1 MCRNK
6 QKPYTGEKDMNDETR
21 NQIAL
26 QRYKIISPVL
36 METGR
41 NRNEYF
47 RQQTEKEHIFAGG
60 KPKKVAVSTMKAWLK
75 AYRKKGFDG
84 LLPKKRADGGRPRR
98 LGEKEMAAIAGK
110 CLAYPNRPVQKLYDD
125 LLENNQLGEKPICYN
140 SLLRIIN
147 QENLLPREGRSDAR
161 KRFEMAAVNEMW
173 TCDFM
178 HGPAVEVGYGKSA
191 KSILCAIIDDHSRV
205 IVGSAFSTKE
215 TVSTLTVVLKEAF
228 ETHGLPMRL
237 YVDNGAAFSS
247 ELLNLACARSG
258 ISLCHSK
265 PYDSPSRGKIER
277 FFRTVRDRFLSGLGE
292 KVTLD
297 ELNEAFS
304 LWLKEDYHN
313 KEHRGIECTPMERY
327 RESLNH
333 ADIRRVTRAELDE
346 AFLTTHERIVNNDAT
361 ISLKGKIY
369 EVPAA
374 YIRQRV
380 EIRHPVDA
388 PDELFLYDKGAKI
401 ARLKRLDAIENGRV
415 FRPEKPKSDVR
426 FSESDFF

>member
-1 MCRNK
+1 
-6 QKPYTGEKDMNDETR
+6 MNDETR
-21 NQIAL
+21 QQIAL
-26 QRYKIISPVL
+26 ERYKIISPVL

-41 NRNEYF
+41 NLNEYF
-47 RQQTEKEHIFAGG
+47 RQMSEKEHVFGGG
-60 KPKKVAVSTMKAWLK
+60 KPHRVAVSTMKAWRK
-75 AYRKKGFDG
+75 AYQAEGFDG
-84 LLPKKRADGGRPRR
+84 LIPKKRKDGGRPRKI
-98 LGEKEMAAIAGK
+98 GEKEMAAIAGK
-110 CLAYPNRPVQKLYDD
+110 CRAFPNWSVQKLYEE
-125 LLENNQLGEKPICYN
+125 LLKHNQLGEKPVCYN
-140 SLLRIIN
+140 TLLRIVR
-147 QENLLPREGRSDAR
+147 QENLLPIEGRSDAR

-178 HGPAVEVGYGKSA
+178 HGPKVELTYGKTA

-215 TVSTLTVVLKEAF
+215 TVSALTVVLKGAF
-228 ETHGLPMRL
+228 ETHGLPNRL

-292 KVTLD
+292 KVTLN
-297 ELNEAFS
+297 ELNEAFC
-304 LWLKEDYHN
+304 LWLKEDYHD
-313 KEHRGIECTPMERY
+313 KEHRGIETTPLNRY
-327 RESLNH
+327 RESLSH
-333 ADIRRVTRAELDE
+333 ADIRRVTKAELDE
-346 AFLTTHERIVNNDAT
+346 AFLMSHERIVNNDAT
-361 ISLKGKIY
+361 ISFKGKIY

-374 YIRQRV
+374 FIRQRV

-388 PDELFLYDKGAKI
+388 QEELSLYDNGARI
-401 ARLKRLDAIENGRV
+401 ARLKRLDAMENGRV

-426 FSESDFF
+426 FSDSELF

>member
-1 MCRNK
+1 
-6 QKPYTGEKDMNDETR
+6 MNDETR
-21 NQIAL
+21 KQTAL

-47 RQQTEKEHIFAGG
+47 RQIAEKEHVFAGS
-60 KPKKVAVSTMKAWLK
+60 KPRKVAVSTMKLWLK
-75 AYRKKGFDG
+75 AYREKGFDG
-84 LLPKKRADGGRPRR
+84 LLPGKRADGGRPRR
-98 LGEKEMAAIAGK
+98 IGEKEMAAIAGK
-110 CLAYPNRPVQKLYDD
+110 CRAFPHWSVQKLYEE
-125 LLENNQLGEKPICYN
+125 LLDHNQLGEKPICYN
-140 SLLRIIN
+140 TLLRIVR
-147 QENLLPREGRSDAR
+147 QENLLPVEGRSDAR

-178 HGPAVEVGYGKSA
+178 HGPAVELSYGKNA

-215 TVSTLTVVLKEAF
+215 TVSALTVVLKEAF
-228 ETHGLPMRL
+228 ETHGLPRRL

-277 FFRTVRDRFLSGLGE
+277 FFRTVRDRFLSGVGE

-304 LWLKEDYHN
+304 LWLKEDYHSR
-313 KEHRGIECTPMERY
+313 EHRGIGCTPMDRY

-333 ADIRRVTRAELDE
+333 ADIRRVTKAELDE
-346 AFLTTHERIVNNDAT
+346 AFLTSHERIVNNDAT
-361 ISLKGKIY
+361 ISFKGKIY

-374 YIRQRV
+374 YIRQKV

-388 PDELFLYDKGAKI
+388 PEELSLYDNGARV
-401 ARLKRLDAIENGRV
+401 ARLKRLDAMENGRV

-426 FSESDFF
+426 FAESDLF

>member
-1 MCRNK
+1 
-6 QKPYTGEKDMNDETR
+6 MNDETR
-21 NQIAL
+21 KQTAL

-47 RQQTEKEHIFAGG
+47 RQMAEKEHVFAGS
-60 KPKKVAVSTMKAWLK
+60 KPRKVAVSTMKLWLK
-75 AYRKKGFDG
+75 AYREKGFDG
-84 LLPKKRADGGRPRR
+84 LLPGKRADGGRPRR
-98 LGEKEMAAIAGK
+98 IGEKEMAAIAGK
-110 CLAYPNRPVQKLYDD
+110 CRAFPHWSVQKLYEE
-125 LLENNQLGEKPICYN
+125 LLDHNQLGEKPICYN
-140 SLLRIIN
+140 TLLRIVR
-147 QENLLPREGRSDAR
+147 QENLLPVEGRSDAR

-178 HGPAVEVGYGKSA
+178 HGPAVELSYGKNA

-215 TVSTLTVVLKEAF
+215 TVSALTVVLKEAF
-228 ETHGLPMRL
+228 ETHGLPRRL

-277 FFRTVRDRFLSGLGE
+277 FFRTVRDRFLSGVGE

-304 LWLKEDYHN
+304 LWLKEDYHSR
-313 KEHRGIECTPMERY
+313 EHRGIGCTPMDRY

-333 ADIRRVTRAELDE
+333 ADIRRVTKAELDE
-346 AFLTTHERIVNNDAT
+346 AFLTSHERIVNNDAT
-361 ISLKGKIY
+361 ISFKGKIY

-374 YIRQRV
+374 YIRQKV

-388 PDELFLYDKGAKI
+388 PEELSLYDNGARV
-401 ARLKRLDAIENGRV
+401 ARLKRLDAMENGRV

-426 FSESDFF
+426 FAESDLF

>member
-1 MCRNK
+1 
-6 QKPYTGEKDMNDETR
+6 MNDEMRKQT
-21 NQIAL
+21 AL

-47 RQQTEKEHIFAGG
+47 RQMSEKEHVFAGS
-60 KPKKVAVSTMKAWLK
+60 KPKKVAVSTMKLWLK
-75 AYRKKGFDG
+75 AYREKGFDG
-84 LLPKKRADGGRPRR
+84 LLPRKRADGGRPRR
-98 LGEKEMAAIAGK
+98 IGEKEMAAIAGK
-110 CLAYPNRPVQKLYDD
+110 CRAFPHWSVQKLYEE
-125 LLENNQLGEKPICYN
+125 LLNQNQLGEKPICYN
-140 SLLRIIN
+140 TLLRIVR
-147 QENLLPREGRSDAR
+147 QENLLPVEGRSDAR

-178 HGPAVEVGYGKSA
+178 HGPAVELSYGKNA

-215 TVSTLTVVLKEAF
+215 TVSALTVVLKEAF
-228 ETHGLPMRL
+228 ETHGLPRRL

-277 FFRTVRDRFLSGLGE
+277 FFRTVRDRFLSGVGE

-297 ELNEAFS
+297 ELNEAFG
-304 LWLKEDYHN
+304 LWLKEDYHSR
-313 KEHRGIECTPMERY
+313 EHRGIDCTPMDRY

-333 ADIRRVTRAELDE
+333 ADIRRVTKAELDE
-346 AFLTTHERIVNNDAT
+346 AFLTSHERIVNNDAT
-361 ISLKGKIY
+361 ISFKGKIY

-374 YIRQRV
+374 YIRQKV

-388 PDELFLYDKGAKI
+388 PEELSLYDNGARV
-401 ARLKRLDAIENGRV
+401 ARLKRLDAMENGRV

-426 FSESDFF
+426 FAESDLF

>member
-1 MCRNK
+1 
-6 QKPYTGEKDMNDETR
+6 MNDETR
-21 NQIAL
+21 KQTAL

-47 RQQTEKEHIFAGG
+47 RQMAAKEHVFAGS
-60 KPKKVAVSTMKAWLK
+60 KPRKVAVSTMKLWLK
-75 AYRKKGFDG
+75 AYREKGFDG
-84 LLPKKRADGGRPRR
+84 LLPGKRADGGRPRR
-98 LGEKEMAAIAGK
+98 IGEKEMAAIAGK
-110 CLAYPNRPVQKLYDD
+110 CRAFPHWSVQKLYEE
-125 LLENNQLGEKPICYN
+125 LLDHNQLGEKPICYN
-140 SLLRIIN
+140 TLLRIVR
-147 QENLLPREGRSDAR
+147 QENLLPVEGRSDAR

-178 HGPAVEVGYGKSA
+178 HGPAVELSYGKSA

-215 TVSTLTVVLKEAF
+215 TVSALTVVLKEAF
-228 ETHGLPMRL
+228 ETHGLPRRL

-277 FFRTVRDRFLSGLGE
+277 FFRTVRDRFLSGVGE

-304 LWLKEDYHN
+304 LWLKEDYHSR
-313 KEHRGIECTPMERY
+313 EHRGIGCTPMDRY

-333 ADIRRVTRAELDE
+333 ADIRRVTKAELDE
-346 AFLTTHERIVNNDAT
+346 AFLTSHERIVNNDAT
-361 ISLKGKIY
+361 ISFKGKIY

-374 YIRQRV
+374 YIRQKV

-388 PDELFLYDKGAKI
+388 PEELSLYDNGARV
-401 ARLKRLDAIENGRV
+401 ARLKRLDAMENGRV

-426 FSESDFF
+426 FAESDLF

>member
-1 MCRNK
+1 
-6 QKPYTGEKDMNDETR
+6 MNDETR
-21 NQIAL
+21 KQTAL

-47 RQQTEKEHIFAGG
+47 RQMAAKEHVFAGS
-60 KPKKVAVSTMKAWLK
+60 KPRKVAVSTMKLWLK
-75 AYRKKGFDG
+75 AYREKGFDG
-84 LLPKKRADGGRPRR
+84 LLPGKRADGGRPRR
-98 LGEKEMAAIAGK
+98 IGEKEMAAIAGK
-110 CLAYPNRPVQKLYDD
+110 CRAFPHWSVQKLYEE
-125 LLENNQLGEKPICYN
+125 LLDHNQLGEKPICYN
-140 SLLRIIN
+140 TLLRIVR
-147 QENLLPREGRSDAR
+147 QENLLPVEGRSDAR

-178 HGPAVEVGYGKSA
+178 HGPAVELSYGKNA

-215 TVSTLTVVLKEAF
+215 TVSALTVVLKEAF
-228 ETHGLPMRL
+228 ETHGLPRRL

-277 FFRTVRDRFLSGLGE
+277 FFRTVRDRFLSGVGE

-304 LWLKEDYHN
+304 LWLKEDYHSR
-313 KEHRGIECTPMERY
+313 EHRGIGCTPMDRY

-333 ADIRRVTRAELDE
+333 ADIRRVTKAELDE
-346 AFLTTHERIVNNDAT
+346 AFLTSHERIVNNDAT
-361 ISLKGKIY
+361 ISFKGKIY

-374 YIRQRV
+374 YIRQKV

-388 PDELFLYDKGAKI
+388 PEELSLYDNGARV
-401 ARLKRLDAIENGRV
+401 ARLKRLDAMENGRV

-426 FSESDFF
+426 FAESDLF

>member
-1 MCRNK
+1 
-6 QKPYTGEKDMNDETR
+6 MNDEIRKQT
-21 NQIAL
+21 AL

-47 RQQTEKEHIFAGG
+47 RQIAEKEHVFAGS
-60 KPKKVAVSTMKAWLK
+60 KPRKVAVSTMKLWLK
-75 AYRKKGFDG
+75 AYREKGFDG
-84 LLPKKRADGGRPRR
+84 LLPRKRADGGRPRR
-98 LGEKEMAAIAGK
+98 IGEKEMAAIAGK
-110 CLAYPNRPVQKLYDD
+110 CRAFPHWSVQKLYEE
-125 LLENNQLGEKPICYN
+125 LLNQNQLGEKPICYN
-140 SLLRIIN
+140 TLLRIVR
-147 QENLLPREGRSDAR
+147 QENLLPAEGRSDAR

-178 HGPAVEVGYGKSA
+178 HGPAVELSYGKNA

-215 TVSTLTVVLKEAF
+215 TVSALTVVLKEAF
-228 ETHGLPMRL
+228 ETHGLPRRL

-277 FFRTVRDRFLSGLGE
+277 FFRTVRDRFLSGVGE

-313 KEHRGIECTPMERY
+313 KEHRGIGCTPMDRY

-333 ADIRRVTRAELDE
+333 ADIRRVTKAELDE
-346 AFLTTHERIVNNDAT
+346 AFLTSHERIVNNDAT
-361 ISLKGKIY
+361 ISFKGKIY

-374 YIRQRV
+374 YIRQKV

-388 PDELFLYDKGAKI
+388 PEELSLYDNGARV
-401 ARLKRLDAIENGRV
+401 ARLKRLDAMENGRV

-426 FSESDFF
+426 FAESDLF

>member
-1 MCRNK
+1 
-6 QKPYTGEKDMNDETR
+6 MNDETR
-21 NQIAL
+21 KQTAL

-47 RQQTEKEHIFAGG
+47 RQMAAKEHVFAGS
-60 KPKKVAVSTMKAWLK
+60 KPRKVAVSTMKLWLK
-75 AYRKKGFDG
+75 AYREKGFDG
-84 LLPKKRADGGRPRR
+84 LLPRKRADGGRPRR
-98 LGEKEMAAIAGK
+98 IGEKEMAAIAGK
-110 CLAYPNRPVQKLYDD
+110 CRAFPHWSVQKLYEE
-125 LLENNQLGEKPICYN
+125 LLDHNQLGEKPICYN
-140 SLLRIIN
+140 TLLRIVR
-147 QENLLPREGRSDAR
+147 QENLLPVEGRSDAR

-178 HGPAVEVGYGKSA
+178 HGPAVELSYGKNA

-215 TVSTLTVVLKEAF
+215 TVSALTVVLKEAF
-228 ETHGLPMRL
+228 ETHGLPRRL

-277 FFRTVRDRFLSGLGE
+277 FFRTVRDRFLSGVGE

-304 LWLKEDYHN
+304 LWLKEDYHSR
-313 KEHRGIECTPMERY
+313 EHRGIGCTPMDRY

-333 ADIRRVTRAELDE
+333 ADIRRVTKAELDE
-346 AFLTTHERIVNNDAT
+346 AFLTSHERIVNNDAT
-361 ISLKGKIY
+361 ISFKGKIY

-374 YIRQRV
+374 YIRQKV

-388 PDELFLYDKGAKI
+388 PEELSLYDNGARV
-401 ARLKRLDAIENGRV
+401 ARLKRLDAMENGRV

-426 FSESDFF
+426 FAESDLF

>member
-1 MCRNK
+1 
-6 QKPYTGEKDMNDETR
+6 MNDETR
-21 NQIAL
+21 KQTAL

-47 RQQTEKEHIFAGG
+47 RQMAAKEHVFAGS
-60 KPKKVAVSTMKAWLK
+60 KPRKVAVSTMKLWLK
-75 AYRKKGFDG
+75 AYREKGFDG
-84 LLPKKRADGGRPRR
+84 LLPGKRADGGRPRR
-98 LGEKEMAAIAGK
+98 IGEKEMAAIAGK
-110 CLAYPNRPVQKLYDD
+110 CRAFPHWSVQKLYEE
-125 LLENNQLGEKPICYN
+125 LLDHNQLGEKPICYN
-140 SLLRIIN
+140 TLLRIVR
-147 QENLLPREGRSDAR
+147 QENLLPVEGRSDAR

-178 HGPAVEVGYGKSA
+178 HGPAVELSYGKNA

-215 TVSTLTVVLKEAF
+215 TVSALTVVLKEAF
-228 ETHGLPMRL
+228 ETHGLPRRL

-277 FFRTVRDRFLSGLGE
+277 FFRTVRDRFLSGVGE

-304 LWLKEDYHN
+304 LWLKEDYHSR
-313 KEHRGIECTPMERY
+313 EHRGIGCTPMDRY

-333 ADIRRVTRAELDE
+333 ADIRRVTKAELDE
-346 AFLTTHERIVNNDAT
+346 AFLTSHERIVNNDAT
-361 ISLKGKIY
+361 ISFKGRIY

-374 YIRQRV
+374 YIRQKV

-388 PDELFLYDKGAKI
+388 PEELSLYDNGARV
-401 ARLKRLDAIENGRV
+401 ARLKRLDAMENGRV

-426 FSESDFF
+426 FAESDLF

>member
-1 MCRNK
+1 
-6 QKPYTGEKDMNDETR
+6 MNDETR
-21 NQIAL
+21 KQTAL

-47 RQQTEKEHIFAGG
+47 RQMAEKEHVFAGS
-60 KPKKVAVSTMKAWLK
+60 KPRKVAVSTMKLWLK
-75 AYRKKGFDG
+75 AYREKGFDG
-84 LLPKKRADGGRPRR
+84 LLPGKRADGGRPRR
-98 LGEKEMAAIAGK
+98 IGEKEMAAIAGK
-110 CLAYPNRPVQKLYDD
+110 CRAFPHWSVQKLYEE
-125 LLENNQLGEKPICYN
+125 LLDHNQLGEKPICYN
-140 SLLRIIN
+140 TLLRIVR
-147 QENLLPREGRSDAR
+147 QENLLPVEGRSDAR

-178 HGPAVEVGYGKSA
+178 HGPAVELSYGKNA

-215 TVSTLTVVLKEAF
+215 TVSALTVVLKEAF
-228 ETHGLPMRL
+228 ETHGLPRRL

-277 FFRTVRDRFLSGLGE
+277 FFRTVRDRFLSGVGE

-304 LWLKEDYHN
+304 LWLKEDYHSR
-313 KEHRGIECTPMERY
+313 EHRGIGCTPMDRY

-333 ADIRRVTRAELDE
+333 ADIRRVTKAELDE
-346 AFLTTHERIVNNDAT
+346 AFLTSHERIVNNDAT
-361 ISLKGKIY
+361 ISFKGRIY

-374 YIRQRV
+374 YIRQKV

-388 PDELFLYDKGAKI
+388 PEELSLYDNGARV
-401 ARLKRLDAIENGRV
+401 ARLKRLDAMENGRV

-426 FSESDFF
+426 FAESDLF